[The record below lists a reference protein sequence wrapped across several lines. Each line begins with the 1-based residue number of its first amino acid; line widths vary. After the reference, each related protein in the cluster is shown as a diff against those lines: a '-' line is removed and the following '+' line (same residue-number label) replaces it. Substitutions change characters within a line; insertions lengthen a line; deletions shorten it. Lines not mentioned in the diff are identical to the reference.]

1 MAGDKINMPSG
12 YGGLMHFG
20 EEYESKFKMKP
31 EHVVILIVLVI
42 IFVAVL
48 KIFKIFG
55 WKFIVLE
62 YKNHYK
68 HRFIRVLIKNL
79 E

>member
-55 WKFIVLE
+55 
-62 YKNHYK
+62 
-68 HRFIRVLIKNL
+68 
-79 E
+79 